1 MAVLKKIKRAV
12 RGDVK
17 LTTLAREA
25 LRRSRAS
32 REQQKERASLD
43 HIEPLALRQTFAREA
58 KFFDWPIEPDDAEI
72 AALEFGK
79 EIQWTRDPVSN
90 YVWPLEYHRDLKLIR
105 TDGSDVRVLWELNR
119 LGHFL
124 TLARAYSLTN
134 DERYTE
140 ELVRT
145 KSLRAWPKLDLRDGS
160 GIASD

>member
-105 TDGSDVRVLWELNR
+105 TDGSDVRGGVFR
-119 LGHFL
+119 
-124 TLARAYSLTN
+124 TVK
-134 DERYTE
+134 